1 MLAPKM
7 ITNKK
12 QSAGDYSVNYM
23 ADGNITVHNGFS
35 KEDIIDLLKQLS
47 EKTEI
52 KCDELVATRK
62 SVKEAIQPY
71 FIDNKKIFDTYGPMT
86 EERFN
91 PESEMPEIWLRKI
104 QSLIIPNNEK
114 IVELIDKN
122 KHLLLDWEFEV
133 FAEYKQH
140 VDDFAAK
147 HTGKTKSNGTMFPAK
162 ILSILE

>member
-1 MLAPKM
+1 M

-104 QSLIIPNNEK
+104 QSFIIPNNEK
-114 IVELIDKN
+114 NRRIN
-122 KHLLLDWEFEV
+122 
-133 FAEYKQH
+133 
-140 VDDFAAK
+140 
-147 HTGKTKSNGTMFPAK
+147 
-162 ILSILE
+162 